1 MCHHPAVRM
10 DPHSPA
16 LVDTLLSADFFG
28 VAPADLLL
36 VGITYGSFDAG
47 CNLSPPVK
55 ASLDQALAEVLR
67 ELDRLGV
74 EYRCRK
80 HPAELG
86 IWWTAAEKME
96 FPLAT

>member
-1 MCHHPAVRM
+1 M
-10 DPHSPA
+10 DPHLPA

-36 VGITYGSFDAG
+36 VGITSGSFDAG
-47 CNLSPPVK
+47 CSLSPPVK
-55 ASLDQALAEVLR
+55 ASLDQAITEVLS

-74 EYRCRK
+74 EYRSRE

-96 FPLAT
+96 FPLAN